1 MGTGTGGGRVGR
13 PRIQDTA
20 DDLVASV
27 LATAGSR
34 VGTPEFSTRRVAEL
48 TGLSQ
53 TVVSR
58 SFRRL
63 RRRGA
68 GSAGPAGPAGSAA
81 SAERDVPLEL
91 AALQVAFPRIRVVF
105 RPAEAPAAAPRRT
118 AADRRATALLAALRV
133 AGVGQWAG
141 GSEGVGEV
149 GDAGEAGG
157 VGGAGQGRASAGRL
171 VHEWSPGGD
180 WEAFLEGLAAALD
193 CAAPSLE
200 ALPGDLLALL
210 AARVGRG
217 LHGVDWRR
225 GTSRRSGDGAAA
237 QTEQDSDSDE
247 PNDEPGE
254 MLGVP
259 EYPAPGPRPARDRSA
274 GRWLPHGELSVTEQ
288 IAIALRREIMNAGYR
303 PGDRITAGPLAAT
316 LGLSAATV
324 RTAMRRLA
332 DDGLLD
338 SGVGGFSVPAVTGA
352 DVVDLYAARL
362 HVGMVLLRGVAARP
376 RHRMLPAR
384 LALGAVEAAARQ
396 GSGADVERADLQ
408 FQQELADAS
417 GLEQSAR
424 SFHALT
430 LRVRMFISVLQLDYT
445 PAAERI
451 VADDRRLLAAVL
463 EGRAEDAV
471 RIWRGKLDNAVRH
484 MSALAPEAFDAELW
498 ARLSR

>member
-1 MGTGTGGGRVGR
+1 MTQQTHGEPGGRAGR

-34 VGTPEFSTRRVAEL
+34 VGTPAFSTRRVAEL

-58 SFRRL
+58 AFRRL

-68 GSAGPAGPAGSAA
+68 EPAEPPRLAG
-81 SAERDVPLEL
+81 PLEL
-91 AALQVAFPRIRVVF
+91 VELQVAFPRIRVVF
-105 RPAEAPAAAPRRT
+105 GGAEAPAPAAQRT

-141 GSEGVGEV
+141 GSEES
-149 GDAGEAGG
+149 AEP
-157 VGGAGQGRASAGRL
+157 GRERVAPGRL
-171 VHEWSPGGD
+171 VHAWSPGRD
-180 WEAFLEGLAAALD
+180 WEAFLDAVAAGLD
-193 CAAPSLE
+193 VAAPSLD
-200 ALPGDLLALL
+200 AVPGDLLGLL

-225 GTSRRSGDGAAA
+225 DARRAPGETAVGEDPGNDSNRY
-237 QTEQDSDSDE
+237 SDSDQAF
-247 PNDEPGE
+247 GVFS
-254 MLGVP
+254 VP
-259 EYPAPGPRPARDRSA
+259 EYPAPGSAPERSRSA

-338 SGVGGFSVPAVTGA
+338 SAAGGFSVPAVTGA

-451 VADDRRLLAAVL
+451 VADDRRLLTAVL

-471 RIWRGKLDNAVRH
+471 RIWRAKLDNAVRH